1 MFRYAKANHPGV
13 EDYNPLEPHEHLGY
27 LDANNLYGWAMSQFL
42 PLNNFKW
49 MSREDID
56 LLDIGNIPDEGDHGY
71 ILEVD
76 LGIFISDVLFYF
88 ILFRLFILTETVL
101 YLNFV

>member
-1 MFRYAKANHPGV
+1 
-13 EDYNPLEPHEHLGY
+13 
-27 LDANNLYGWAMSQFL
+27 MSQFL

-56 LLDIGNIPDEGDHGY
+56 LLDIENIPDEGDHGY

-76 LGIFISDVLFYF
+76 LGIFIISSFRFNFIFYF
-88 ILFRLFILTETVL
+88 IYSINNNTTVFDFL
-101 YLNFV
+101 YRYFV